1 MNKVEI
7 FYGKKNL
14 STFMAVLKT
23 ICTPGSAIW
32 PNSLESIGNRFDYS
46 FSSQLMMPELGG
58 MSCLVLIRLL
68 SRRI

>member
-7 FYGKKNL
+7 FYEEEKNL

-32 PNSLESIGNRFDYS
+32 PNSLESGNRFDYS
-46 FSSQLMMPELGG
+46 FSSQLMLPELGG
-58 MSCLVLIRLL
+58 MSCLLYIRLL